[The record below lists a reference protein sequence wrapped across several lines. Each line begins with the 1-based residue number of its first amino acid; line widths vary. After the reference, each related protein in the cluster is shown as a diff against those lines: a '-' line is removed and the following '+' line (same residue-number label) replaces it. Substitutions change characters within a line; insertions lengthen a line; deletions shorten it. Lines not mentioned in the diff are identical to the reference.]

1 MSGPTTTP
9 QPGTLLKETQ
19 QSATPRGE
27 GAERLPRTLAAL
39 EAGRR
44 EGLHLG
50 SQLYVSLDF
59 ETVADLAVGEARP
72 GEALTPDHLMVWLSS
87 TKPVTAVA
95 VAQLWEQGLLTLD
108 DPVAEHLPEFA
119 EGGKEGIT
127 VRHLLTHTGGVRTLR
142 VGWPAA
148 EWDEIIATICA
159 RKLEP
164 NWVPGEKAG
173 YHQSA
178 SWFILGELVRRLA
191 DRPFAEVVREDL
203 FEPLGC
209 EDCWIGMPRERYDA
223 YAAEGRLVPMFDT
236 AMSDTA
242 MSDTAM
248 SDTAAAE
255 DGGGAAGGGGGRGGR
270 KARPM
275 GWEANPRRV
284 VVPSPGGNGYG
295 PMRGLG
301 RFYEA
306 LLAGGRPPG
315 GGPASRVLSPQ
326 AVEAFTARH
335 RVGMYDR
342 TFQHVMDWG
351 LGFICDSKQYGADT
365 VPYAYGRLCSRRTWG
380 HSGYRSSTGFAD
392 PRHRLVVA
400 WAVNGLPEAKV
411 HEARARRV
419 LDALYVDLGLAT
431 EAEAAAENTENTT
444 ETT

>member
-1 MSGPTTTP
+1 MTTMPTTP
-9 QPGTLLKETQ
+9 RPDLV
-19 QSATPRGE
+19 RGE
-27 GAERLPRTLAAL
+27 GADRLPRTLAAL

-50 SQLYVSLDF
+50 SQLYVSLGF
-59 ETVADLAVGEARP
+59 EPVADLGVGEARP
-72 GEALTPDHLMVWLSS
+72 GEALTPDHLVVWLSS

-95 VAQLWEQGLLTLD
+95 VAQLWEQGLLELD

-119 EGGKEGIT
+119 QGGKEGVT
-127 VRHLLTHTGGVRTLR
+127 VRHLLTHTGGIRTLR

-209 EDCWIGMPRERYDA
+209 DDCWIGMPRERYDA
-223 YAAEGRLVPMFDT
+223 YAAQGRLVPMYDT
-236 AMSDTA
+236 A
-242 MSDTAM
+242 
-248 SDTAAAE
+248 E
-255 DGGGAAGGGGGRGGR
+255 EGGKNGGGGR

-275 GWEANPRRV
+275 GWETNPRRV
-284 VVPSPGGNGYG
+284 TLPSPGGNGYG
-295 PMRGLG
+295 PVRGLG

-335 RVGMYDR
+335 RVGMYDH

-400 WAVNGLPEAKV
+400 WAVNGLTEAKV
-411 HEARARRV
+411 HEARVRRV
-419 LDALYVDLGLAT
+419 LDALYVDLELAT
-431 EAEAAAENTENTT
+431 EAEAAAAAAKTKDDKP